1 MEVTP
6 ITDLP
11 KGPAIAALAK
21 YRKKYFKE
29 APTSEILEEVY
40 NRVGGRLTFLNRV
53 AKSQDMLATCDN
65 IVDVEKRWFLN
76 QCWILGA
83 EMDDD
88 VMDQQ
93 KYAVSPIL
101 SFSAPD

>member
-1 MEVTP
+1 MEVTA

-11 KGPAIAALAK
+11 KAPAISALAK
-21 YRKKYFKE
+21 YRQKYFKE
-29 APTSEILEEVY
+29 VPSSEILEEVY
-40 NRVGGRLTFLNRV
+40 NRVGGRLTYLNRV
-53 AKSQDMLATCDN
+53 ARSHNMLATCDN
-65 IVDVEKRWFLN
+65 IIDTEKRWFLN

-93 KYAVSPIL
+93 KYAVS
-101 SFSAPD
+101 